1 MRLSI
6 RKRHNGQWAEFSRDG
21 SFYTFTVADTE
32 EQARMLAIK
41 RRAIEAHREFE
52 RYHQALE
59 SIGAV
64 DISDPYGYLA

>member
-6 RKRHNGQWAEFSRDG
+6 KQLRDGRWAEFARDG
-21 SFYTFTVADTE
+21 SFYTFTIADTE

-52 RYHQALE
+52 RYHAELE
-59 SIGAV
+59 KMGEIDRSE
-64 DISDPYGYLA
+64 PYGYLA